1 MKISVII
8 PVYNEKSTISEIIA
22 RVRAVDLEKEIIV
35 IDDGST
41 DGTPQQL
48 AEIDGQFEDVK
59 VLSHQENRGK
69 GAALRTGFAAAS
81 GEILIVQD
89 ADLEYDPREYEALLV
104 PILDGRAEIVYGS
117 RFLSGPHRVL
127 FFWHY
132 VGNKFLTLLCDAL
145 SNLNLTDM
153 ETCYKVFKKEVLDDI
168 QLKSN
173 RFGFEPEFTMKIAKK
188 GFRVYEV
195 PISYSGRTY
204 EEGKKI
210 GWRDGLAAIFTIIWF
225 RFFD

>member
-1 MKISVII
+1 
-8 PVYNEKSTISEIIA
+8 
-22 RVRAVDLEKEIIV
+22 
-35 IDDGST
+35 
-41 DGTPQQL
+41 
-48 AEIDGQFEDVK
+48 
-59 VLSHQENRGK
+59 
-69 GAALRTGFAAAS
+69 
-81 GEILIVQD
+81 
-89 ADLEYDPREYEALLV
+89 
-104 PILDGRAEIVYGS
+104 
-117 RFLSGPHRVL
+117 
-127 FFWHY
+127 
-132 VGNKFLTLLCDAL
+132 
-145 SNLNLTDM
+145 M

-210 GWRDGLAAIFTIIWF
+210 GWRDGLAAIFAILWF